1 MQAPDGALADTARR
15 MPEDADTR
23 SASDLR
29 LQRILKL
36 VVVALAILIFAGLA
50 AVVWRVIYLA
60 SLSATQPASP
70 MLAIRPEQSL
80 ALPAGAQV
88 RSISL
93 SGGRLAVHYEA
104 GGATGIAVLDL
115 QTGRMVTDVAVEPRP
130 TGNGPPAP

>member
-1 MQAPDGALADTARR
+1 MQASDGPLADTARR

-29 LQRILKL
+29 IQRILKL

-60 SLSATQPASP
+60 SPSATQPASP

-93 SGGRLAVHYEA
+93 SDSHLAVHYET
-104 GGATGIAVLDL
+104 GGATGIAILDL
-115 QTGRMVTDVAVEPRP
+115 RTGQMVTDVAVEPRAQS
-130 TGNGPPAP
+130 GGVPAP